1 MQKTAIWAVGIVVC
15 GSIGLA
21 QGAGQ
26 APAGGGGGA
35 AGTVILEQAPK
46 DHSIA
51 IPKEKLAQ
59 YLKDMDAKK
68 LQTLRMIEGGKYNV
82 NIRRITAAETGLIH
96 PITADLWVVLE
107 GGGTLTTGGV
117 LEKGKIL
124 GGQSRKVKV
133 GDVVYIPS
141 GLPHGVSGVD
151 NNITWLNVRWDTDW
165 PADAPM
171 GAGTLT
177 GLTGR
182 TGGARAGAPGGVRE
196 GALEA
201 RAARA
206 GGAGGAGDAPPAA
219 RGAVLPPG
227 SQQTLPYSYGGSGEL
242 FFAKETLDQIMAG
255 MRLKKSA
262 NTRLIEGGRYNVNL
276 RYNGT
281 PSVELHGQT
290 IDTWYM
296 LAGGATVN
304 TGYEV
309 KDGQRVAGTGVSV
322 VSKPGD
328 VFFHPSAFYHGFSTV
343 DPDIFW
349 LNIRWDDNYA
359 AK

>member
-1 MQKTAIWAVGIVVC
+1 MKVRMSATLGAVVVAGVMTWAQEG
-15 GSIGLA
+15 GPGR
-21 QGAGQ
+21 
-26 APAGGGGGA
+26 GGGT
-35 AGTVILEQAPK
+35 GTTILEQAPK

-68 LQTLRMIEGGKYNV
+68 LQTLRMIEGGKFNV
-82 NIRRITAAETGLIH
+82 NIRRITAAETALVH
-96 PITADLWVVLE
+96 PITADLWVVLD

-124 GGQSRKVKV
+124 GGQSRQVKV

-141 GLPHGVSGVD
+141 GLPHGVSGV
-151 NNITWLNVRWDTDW
+151 NGNITWLNVRWDTDW
-165 PADAPM
+165 PQDAPM

-182 TGGARAGAPGGVRE
+182 AGGAGAPGGVRE
-196 GALEA
+196 GSAEA

-206 GGAGGAGDAPPAA
+206 GGAAPAA
-219 RGAVLPPG
+219 GRGAALPPG
-227 SQQTLPYSYGGSGEL
+227 SQQALPYSYGGSGEV
-242 FFAKETLDQIMAG
+242 FFSKETLEQIMAG
-255 MRLKKSA
+255 MRLKKST

-276 RYNGT
+276 RWNGAPT
-281 PSVELHGQT
+281 VELHGQT
-290 IDTWYM
+290 VDTWYM

-304 TGYEV
+304 TGYQV
-309 KDGQRVAGTGVSV
+309 KDSQRVPNTGVSV
-322 VSKPGD
+322 VGRPGD
-328 VFFHPSAFYHGFSTV
+328 VFFHPSGHYHGFSEVT
-343 DPDIFW
+343 PDVFW